1 MKISKLLLMAGSA
14 SLMGLAVPA
23 PANATFWC
31 WFGKCGGSSSGGST
45 GGSTSGGSTSGGST
59 SGGSSGGTPTPV
71 PEPEQ
76 MALFGMGAA
85 VLAGRM
91 FLAGRKRK

>member
-1 MKISKLLLMAGSA
+1 MQISKLLLVAGSA
-14 SLMGLAVPA
+14 SLMGLAIPS
-23 PANATFWC
+23 PANATWC
-31 WFGKCGGSSSGGST
+31 WFKCGGSSGG
-45 GGSTSGGSTSGGST
+45 GTS

-85 VLAGRM
+85 VLAGRV
-91 FLAGRKRK
+91 FFARRKQK